1 MLRYVFQYK
10 FSILLA
16 ILIALLSLIPGSSM
30 PGSSL
35 FSIPHFDKIAHFSMY
50 APFGFIALME
60 NRCKKQCLK
69 YHLFIVASVFL
80 LSALIEILQA
90 TVTPAREAEW
100 TDLLANLG
108 GLIAGYLAYRLLGGY
123 RLFRFLKS

>member
-16 ILIALLSLIPGSSM
+16 ILIALMSLIPGNSL

-35 FSIPHFDKIAHFSMY
+35 FSIPHFDKIAHLGMY
-50 APFGFIALME
+50 GAFGFVALME
-60 NRCKKQCLK
+60 NRCKTLCFG
-69 YHLFIVASVFL
+69 YHLFIVVSVFL

-90 TVTPAREAEW
+90 TVVSAREAEW
-100 TDLLANLG
+100 TDLEDCLVGQPGDAPPG
-108 GLIAGYLAYRLLGGY
+108 TSPS
-123 RLFRFLKS
+123 FRFL

>member
-10 FSILLA
+10 FSIILA
-16 ILIALLSLIPGSSM
+16 ILIALMSLIPGSSL

-35 FSIPHFDKIAHFSMY
+35 FSIPHFDKIAHFCMY
-50 APFGFIALME
+50 APFGFVALME
-60 NRCKKQCLK
+60 SRCKTFCFG
-69 YHLFIVASVFL
+69 YHLFIVVSVFL

-90 TVTPAREAEW
+90 TVVSSREAEW

-108 GLIAGYLAYRLLGGY
+108 GLIAGYLAYRLFGGL
-123 RLFRFLKS
+123 RVFRFLKS

>member
-16 ILIALLSLIPGSSM
+16 ILIALMSLIPGSSL
-30 PGSSL
+30 PDSPL
-35 FSIPHFDKIAHFSMY
+35 YSIPYIDKIVHFSMY
-50 APFGFIALME
+50 APLGFVALME
-60 NRCKKQCLK
+60 NRCKSLCYG
-69 YHLFIVASVFL
+69 YHLFIVVSLFL

-90 TVTPAREAEW
+90 TVVSTRAAEW
-100 TDLLANLG
+100 SDLLANLG
-108 GLIAGYLAYRLLGGY
+108 GLVVGYLAYRLLGGF